1 MLDGYGSR
9 QSTVQPQQL
18 VWENVAI
25 NSILAINNLTQ
36 PNSTN
41 LPQLIRIPILIFDIR
56 TNGLIDTGAA
66 ASLVSS
72 DILFKLRGKT
82 VKSLKNEENAPIFR
96 TVSGQ
101 ELHSLGK
108 YEFPVTINKDH
119 TFLHSF
125 YVMNNLK
132 ENCIL
137 GIDFLSQNNV
147 KINTKNKQLNYDH
160 AAAEQIL
167 ETDCP
172 VYSLTIGD
180 DQTEIPL
187 TAYDR
192 PYNIIRRREVEI
204 PDELVT
210 TESTYQNPA
219 VFNQMS
225 PNHKHVAIIPDT
237 YEERPITANDLLD
250 LLPFQQFIINDE
262 EELVSTVPVSE
273 FNLSHLE
280 PDKRRIV
287 FQQLYEFEKMDLFS
301 NKEGDLGLAID
312 VKHFINTGD
321 NPPVSMRSRRTP
333 EALKSKVWEQ
343 LRSML
348 AKNVIRNSSSPYAA
362 GIVMA
367 LKKDGT
373 LRLCID
379 YRLLNKIT
387 IKDKFPLPRIDDTI
401 DALYGARYFSTLDLL
416 SGYWQIEINEA
427 DKHKTA
433 FICELGLF
441 EFNRM
446 PFGLTNAPGT
456 FQRAMNDIFK
466 NELYKF
472 VLVYLDD
479 IIIYSK
485 TFDDHIVH
493 LRSVFELL
501 LSAGLRLNR
510 TKCEFFKN
518 EIDYLG
524 YIVSIDGIAPNTK
537 KMESIT
543 SYPEPTNQKELAS
556 FLGLASYYRK
566 FVRAFAEKAHP
577 LTALTKKSAQWKWG
591 PEERDAF
598 NCIKQCLTTKPILGY
613 PDFTREFIIYTD
625 ASGYGIGAVLAQ
637 MQAPA
642 LPDTSDSAET
652 GDREVVIAYTSKH
665 LSERE
670 AKWSTTEKEC
680 YAIIHAIEVFR
691 PYLYGRSFTVF
702 TDHRPLEW
710 LMSKPEPAGRLQRWA
725 LKIQEYDM
733 KIGYR
738 PGKSHQNA
746 DCLSRIPKN
755 LGAIPKTPNK
765 GGVIAAVMFTPRKE
779 SQAATG
785 SVHVNTADANISE
798 WAKLQQNDE
807 YCQMLIKRIEAEIK
821 QEAKRQ
827 ARYKEQLQLEKDYR
841 HLFATRKNKEP
852 SENIY
857 EADKEVK
864 SLRHKID
871 GPNAENE
878 LKTKRY
884 NFNEKGEII
893 DINNRLIVPRVKVK
907 DVLIENHDHMLAG
920 HLGIAKTIARIK
932 RHYIWK
938 GLKKDVVVHVTSCI
952 LCARRKAI
960 GTTKAPLQPLPP
972 VYEIWERIAMDIV
985 GPVRESRKGYRYILV
1000 ISDYASRFVIT
1011 IPMKDQKAQTVAKH
1025 LVHKVITKYGAPQNV
1040 LTDRGTNFLS
1050 HLVKEICILFKI
1062 KQMRTTAYHP
1072 QTDGLVERF
1081 NRTLVDML
1089 TCYVVDEPEQWERFL
1104 PYVTFAYNTAVH
1116 TTLQECPFFLFFG
1129 RPPVLPNDIK
1139 LNFKYE
1145 ITGNDALM
1153 YTKKWMQAQRLA
1165 RLHLFKAQ
1173 EKQKFHYNLGTI
1185 ETKFEVGDWV
1195 LLKTPPMAGKFINR
1209 WDGPFQI
1216 TKNYSKV
1223 NYEIENVKD
1232 KKQKRMIVHV
1242 NRIKKF
1248 NQREHDY
1255 TSPSQLNQQHQIVNA
1270 DTRRAENKQN
1280 NTDPPHPIKR
1290 GRGRPRKNIAQT
1302 NEPTLKQNQNTPS
1315 LLTQHQNDQS
1325 TKQQGQRVGFGHN
1338 KQNQPQRINKSF
1350 TPHWRGRLRS
1360 SPNIHHDFRHSCHC
1374 PRCLSLRSEQVT
1386 ENYQPPQSMNPET
1399 TRREIPF
1406 QKRYNLRS
1414 RH

>member
-1 MLDGYGSR
+1 MLDGYGTC
-9 QSTVQPQQL
+9 QPTVQQQQL
-18 VWENVAI
+18 IWENVAI
-25 NSILAINNLTQ
+25 NSILPINSLSQ

-41 LPQLIRIPILIFDIR
+41 LPQLIRIQILIFDIR

-72 DILFKLRGKT
+72 DILFKLREKT
-82 VKSLKNEENAPIFR
+82 VKSLKNEENAPIFK

-101 ELHSLGK
+101 ALNSLGK

-125 YVMNNLK
+125 FVINNLK

-147 KINTKNKQLNYDH
+147 KINTKNRQLNYDH
-160 AAAEQIL
+160 AEAEQIL
-167 ETDCP
+167 ESDYP
-172 VYSLTIGD
+172 IYSITIGN
-180 DQTEIPL
+180 DQTEIQL
-187 TAYDR
+187 TPYDQPR
-192 PYNIIRRREVEI
+192 RIIRKREIEI
-204 PDELVT
+204 PDNLIAHDLAYERPIIVN
-210 TESTYQNPA
+210 QN
-219 VFNQMS
+219 S
-225 PNHKHVAIIPDT
+225 PNHIHPTDMT
-237 YEERPITANDLLD
+237 GTDDEGPITDDELRS
-250 LLPFQQFIINDE
+250 LLPFEQFNSNNE
-262 EELVSTVPVSE
+262 VVSTVPISE
-273 FNLSHLE
+273 FDLSHLDE
-280 PDKRRIV
+280 NQRRTVII
-287 FQQLYEFEKMDLFS
+287 QLYEFERENLFS
-301 NKEGDLGLAID
+301 NKEGNLGLAID

-343 LRSML
+343 LGTML
-348 AKNVIRNSSSPYAA
+348 KKNVIRISSSPYAA

-401 DALYGARYFSTLDLL
+401 DALYGARYFTTLDLL

-446 PFGLTNAPGT
+446 PFGLTNAPST
-456 FQRAMNDIFK
+456 FQRAMNNIFK
-466 NELYKF
+466 KELYKY

-485 TFDDHIVH
+485 TFEDHLVH
-493 LRSVFELL
+493 LRRVFELL

-518 EIDYLG
+518 KIDYLG
-524 YIVSIDGIAPNTK
+524 YIVSKDGIAPNMK
-537 KMESIT
+537 KIESIT
-543 SYPEPTNQKELAS
+543 KYPEPTNQKELGT

-591 PEERDAF
+591 TEERGAF

-625 ASGYGIGAVLAQ
+625 ASGYGIGVVLAQ

-642 LPDTSDSAET
+642 LPDTSETSEANSAEA

-852 SENIY
+852 SENIN

-893 DINNRLIVPRVKVK
+893 DINNRLIVPREKVK

-938 GLKKDVVVHVTSCI
+938 GLKRDVVVHVTSCI

-1050 HLVKEICILFKI
+1050 HLV
-1062 KQMRTTAYHP
+1062 
-1072 QTDGLVERF
+1072 
-1081 NRTLVDML
+1081 
-1089 TCYVVDEPEQWERFL
+1089 
-1104 PYVTFAYNTAVH
+1104 
-1116 TTLQECPFFLFFG
+1116 
-1129 RPPVLPNDIK
+1129 
-1139 LNFKYE
+1139 
-1145 ITGNDALM
+1145 
-1153 YTKKWMQAQRLA
+1153 
-1165 RLHLFKAQ
+1165 
-1173 EKQKFHYNLGTI
+1173 
-1185 ETKFEVGDWV
+1185 
-1195 LLKTPPMAGKFINR
+1195 
-1209 WDGPFQI
+1209 
-1216 TKNYSKV
+1216 
-1223 NYEIENVKD
+1223 
-1232 KKQKRMIVHV
+1232 
-1242 NRIKKF
+1242 
-1248 NQREHDY
+1248 
-1255 TSPSQLNQQHQIVNA
+1255 
-1270 DTRRAENKQN
+1270 
-1280 NTDPPHPIKR
+1280 
-1290 GRGRPRKNIAQT
+1290 
-1302 NEPTLKQNQNTPS
+1302 
-1315 LLTQHQNDQS
+1315 
-1325 TKQQGQRVGFGHN
+1325 
-1338 KQNQPQRINKSF
+1338 
-1350 TPHWRGRLRS
+1350 
-1360 SPNIHHDFRHSCHC
+1360 
-1374 PRCLSLRSEQVT
+1374 
-1386 ENYQPPQSMNPET
+1386 
-1399 TRREIPF
+1399 
-1406 QKRYNLRS
+1406 
-1414 RH
+1414 